1 MLPNRIRAP
10 STQFICVLWLRD
22 YACPLGQICMVCLAC
37 QDKIN
42 HVDYKKT
49 DLLRKF
55 VSGQFKISSSA
66 RTGLCQK
73 HQRMVSNAVK
83 KARFMALMPYTK
95 LQTLKK

>member
-1 MLPNRIRAP
+1 
-10 STQFICVLWLRD
+10 
-22 YACPLGQICMVCLAC
+22 MVCLAC

-42 HVDYKKT
+42 YVDYKQT

-83 KARFMALMPYTK
+83 LARFMALMPYTK
-95 LQTLKK
+95 GQTIKK

>member
-1 MLPNRIRAP
+1 
-10 STQFICVLWLRD
+10 
-22 YACPLGQICMVCLAC
+22 MVCLAC
-37 QDKIN
+37 QEKIN

-73 HQRMVSNAVK
+73 HQRMVANAVK

-95 LQTLKK
+95 LQTIKK

>member
-1 MLPNRIRAP
+1 
-10 STQFICVLWLRD
+10 
-22 YACPLGQICMVCLAC
+22 MVCLAC
-37 QDKIN
+37 QEKIN
-42 HVDYKKT
+42 HVEYKNT
-49 DLLRKF
+49 DILRKF

-73 HQRMVSNAVK
+73 HQRMVANAVK

>member
-1 MLPNRIRAP
+1 
-10 STQFICVLWLRD
+10 
-22 YACPLGQICMVCLAC
+22 MVCLAC

-42 HVDYKKT
+42 YVDYKNT
-49 DLLRKF
+49 DILRKF

-73 HQRMVSNAVK
+73 HQRMVANAVK

-95 LQTLKK
+95 LQTIKK

>member
-1 MLPNRIRAP
+1 
-10 STQFICVLWLRD
+10 
-22 YACPLGQICMVCLAC
+22 MVCLAC

-42 HVDYKKT
+42 YVDYKQT

-83 KARFMALMPYTK
+83 LARFMALMPYTK
-95 LQTLKK
+95 GQTLKK